1 MLLRDINVNVIAYY
15 SHTQLHL
22 YIHLGLQRQKNQALA
37 GVEALRP
44 LQRILVDYEISY
56 QLRSNR
62 SSSNLREGNG
72 YSLSAQPCQPQDF
85 PNLVYYEFEQ
95 AVQILA
101 KALAYCDFPEDA
113 TSTIY
118 RGPSCG
124 QNNGAGDGTGRHEAR
139 RERGLYRWSRPLI

>member
-1 MLLRDINVNVIAYY
+1 MKFRISSEVTEAAAICAKETVIAYQLSRV
-15 SHTQLHL
+15 SH
-22 YIHLGLQRQKNQALA
+22 
-37 GVEALRP
+37 
-44 LQRILVDYEISY
+44 RISQI
-56 QLRSNR
+56 
-62 SSSNLREGNG
+62 
-72 YSLSAQPCQPQDF
+72 
-85 PNLVYYEFEQ
+85 LVYYEFEQ